1 MSTNFSKTAISTQ
14 GQKTG
19 DLYVD
24 EYCRIHNIKRPS
36 FYKMLNDQDMLHDYI
51 VGMTVGAIN
60 EYHQQ
65 LRTYFKEQGISVPDF
80 IENILIDTGN

>member
-1 MSTNFSKTAISTQ
+1 MSANFSKTAISTQ

-65 LRTYFKEQGISVPDF
+65 LRAYLNEQGISLPDF
-80 IENILIDTGN
+80 AENILISTEG

>member
-1 MSTNFSKTAISTQ
+1 MATNFSKTAISTK

-24 EYCRIHNIKRPS
+24 EYCRIHDIKRPP
-36 FYKMLNDQDMLHDYI
+36 FYKMFNDQDMLHDYI

-65 LRTYFKEQGISVPDF
+65 LRAYLKEQGISIPDF
-80 IENILIDTGN
+80 IENPLVDTEN

>member
-1 MSTNFSKTAISTQ
+1 MASDFSKTAISTQ

-24 EYCRIHNIKRPS
+24 EYCQAHDIKRPS
-36 FYKMLNDQDMLHDYI
+36 FYKMLNDQDLLQNYI

-65 LRTYFKEQGISVPDF
+65 LRTYFDEQGISLPDF
-80 IENILIDTGN
+80 MENPLIDAEN

>member
-1 MSTNFSKTAISTQ
+1 MAANFSKTSISIQ

-24 EYCRIHNIKRPS
+24 EYCHIHNIRRPS
-36 FYKMLNDQDMLHDYI
+36 FYKMFNDQDMLQNYI
-51 VGMTVGAIN
+51 IGMTVGAIN

-65 LRTYFKEQGISVPDF
+65 LRAYFDEQGISVPDF
-80 IENILIDTGN
+80 IENPLIPSGD

>member
-1 MSTNFSKTAISTQ
+1 MATNFSKTAISTQ

-24 EYCRIHNIKRPS
+24 EYCRAHDIRRPP
-36 FYKMLNDQDMLHDYI
+36 FHKMFNDQDMLQNYI
-51 VGMTVGAIN
+51 IGMTVGAIN

-65 LRTYFKEQGISVPDF
+65 LRIYFNEQGISVPDF
-80 IENILIDTGN
+80 MENILIDTEN